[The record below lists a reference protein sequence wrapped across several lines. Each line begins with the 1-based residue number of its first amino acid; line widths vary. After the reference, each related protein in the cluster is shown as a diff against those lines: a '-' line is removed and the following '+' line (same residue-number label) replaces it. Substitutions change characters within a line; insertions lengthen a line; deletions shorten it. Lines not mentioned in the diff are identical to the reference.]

1 MWSQIKSN
9 HFIAKNMRITIY
21 ISVVKT
27 KIRELFQQWSQ
38 MKQSL
43 YRVLTPSELNH
54 NDFRWQTEQ
63 SDKTQFINKT
73 QNRTNRDQKRK
84 DIEKHMK

>member
-1 MWSQIKSN
+1 
-9 HFIAKNMRITIY
+9 MRITIY

-38 MKQSL
+38 KKRSL

-73 QNRTNRDQKRK
+73 QNRNQ
-84 DIEKHMK
+84 